1 MAVKHLD
8 VSGITNAA
16 ISFRNEIH
24 TFDDCVISV
33 DKAKKDTLQGWI
45 GKGRNQ
51 FETQMGLMMGQL
63 NDISEVL
70 YEIYDALIDAETG
83 YIDVDE
89 ETAKQFRLGN
99 E

>member
-1 MAVKHLD
+1 MAIKHLD

-24 TFDDCVISV
+24 TFDNCVISV
-33 DKAKKDTLQGWI
+33 NNAKKEVLQDWV

-51 FETQMGLMMGQL
+51 FETQMELMMGQL
-63 NDISEVL
+63 DDISEVL
-70 YEIYDALIDAETG
+70 YEIYDALIDAEKG